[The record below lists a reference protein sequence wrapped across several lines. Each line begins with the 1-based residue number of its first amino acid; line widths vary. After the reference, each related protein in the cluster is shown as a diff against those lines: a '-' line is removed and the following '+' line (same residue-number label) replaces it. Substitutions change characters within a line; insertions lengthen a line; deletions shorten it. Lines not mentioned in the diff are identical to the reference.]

1 MKVTFDNVYN
11 AFQII
16 APKGTM
22 ISFTG
27 EPTALADGV
36 YLVGD
41 DGIINLDEQ
50 FLTDTLYLS
59 TEGTDY
65 AVTGGM
71 RVTYPLGDETVIIR
85 AGSSTIPFSKGGKG
99 GGGSGDGTHYKGTTT
114 TALTNGS
121 TTNPITIDGESY
133 TAVFGDIVVYGYTEF
148 VFDGTQW
155 SEFGRPFDTTPT
167 SGSANAVTS
176 DGIYQV
182 TPSRRGTGT
191 ASVATGYATTAS
203 GNRSI
208 VGGDTSKGTAT
219 NAVAIGNHC
228 EASGQSSIALNYY
241 TKATQSN
248 SVVIGEVN
256 DPKNGDLFEIG
267 NGVDAQHR
275 SNIVEVNKTSLNVN
289 GEIKK
294 NGVSLPTPY
303 TTMPTITEAM
313 LGQIAQYVGE
323 TTNDYVKGYFYI
335 ASSDGA
341 DEPTYSWVSMVDN
354 TPINGSK
361 NFVTSGAVYS
371 RTPLMRGTGNRSAV
385 GGYQTSATASN
396 CISYG
401 ANTVASGAQSVA
413 FGAGTQATNA
423 DQMLSSIQPAWPS
436 VKAAVK
442 KITFSDMPKELKIK
456 KLYAGLQGSIN
467 RLNLLQGTYDRINAK
482 VRTGK
487 RGRPARVSDDTTIP
501 RYTLGKVPNTNVKLI
516 ALFRIYDFNFS
527 DAIKHGSMRSNDW
540 IEDFTGMKS
549 SNVDRLGKG
558 ANSKGRVDVKYDNN
572 VDASV
577 AGNFSLNG
585 IYTNPFDLDK
595 NNGHYKQQYGYNDEN
610 YTSVAQFMDKS
621 VMGAAYA
628 LKKENID
635 VDYIIDAP
643 SSSSFNHYYCTNL
656 ANKTGIEYRQGFFKR
671 NMLNVSV
678 DTEKMRKNGFSEAM
692 IDRTKDVIKDAAIH
706 EITSYMTECVER
718 FVDES
723 FAYLRAISVTKSSR
737 VKVSKPLLID
747 VLRELSFYGLV
758 NIKKNNPNVTNLY
771 KYLVNHFSEYNG
783 GMSKS
788 TKFDISHIVNV
799 TSEILRTRLSK
810 KYQKLLVDID
820 SIVIRYE
827 KILLENGMKISNSK
841 KLKAVDIDKRM
852 RPYLKDFY
860 VVADSEMA
868 YNKNGIVDKLRGS
881 LMNKHFLI

>member
-1 MKVTFDNVYN
+1 MILNINDK
-11 AFQII
+11 
-16 APKGTM
+16 PKK
-22 ISFTG
+22 I
-27 EPTALADGV
+27 
-36 YLVGD
+36 Y
-41 DGIINLDEQ
+41 IDESK
-50 FLTDTLYLS
+50 LCTLY
-59 TEGTDY
+59 EGVDI
-65 AVTGGM
+65 G
-71 RVTYPLGDETVIIR
+71 R
-85 AGSSTIPFSKGGKG
+85 S
-99 GGGSGDGTHYKGTTT
+99 
-114 TALTNGS
+114 NGS
-121 TTNPITIDGESY
+121 LLFSVNKDTTDNANRFFADTR
-133 TAVFGDIVVYGYTEF
+133 F
-148 VFDGTQW
+148 
-155 SEFGRPFDTTPT
+155 FGRRGDVAVGNDTYQPT
-167 SGSANAVTS
+167 
-176 DGIYQV
+176 
-182 TPSRRGTGT
+182 
-191 ASVATGYATTAS
+191 
-203 GNRSI
+203 GNS
-208 VGGDTSKGTAT
+208 
-219 NAVAIGNHC
+219 
-228 EASGQSSIALNYY
+228 Y
-241 TKATQSN
+241 
-248 SVVIGEVN
+248 
-256 DPKNGDLFEIG
+256 
-267 NGVDAQHR
+267 
-275 SNIVEVNKTSLNVN
+275 
-289 GEIKK
+289 
-294 NGVSLPTPY
+294 
-303 TTMPTITEAM
+303 
-313 LGQIAQYVGE
+313 
-323 TTNDYVKGYFYI
+323 
-335 ASSDGA
+335 
-341 DEPTYSWVSMVDN
+341 
-354 TPINGSK
+354 K
-361 NFVTSGAVYS
+361 NFEDEYAKSSSHV
-371 RTPLMRGTGNRSAV
+371 RL
-385 GGYQTSATASN
+385 YQTA
-396 CISYG
+396 IRIVQHGWY
-401 ANTVASGAQSVA
+401 
-413 FGAGTQATNA
+413 TNA

-442 KITFSDMPKELKIK
+442 RITFSDMPKELKIK
-456 KLYAGLQGSIN
+456 KLYAGLQGATN
-467 RLNLLQGTYDRINAK
+467 KLNLLQGTYDRINAK

-628 LKKENID
+628 LRKENID

-678 DTEKMRKNGFSEAM
+678 DDEKMRKNGFSEAM

-881 LMNKHFLI
+881 LMNKHFLIVDEDMDSGATLYYLINALKQKELECGFLERGPGRPKKFFISDDQITCLVNGIKIGG